1 MKALPKCS
9 ALIALLFTVPVVEAQ
24 EQVADGV
31 YLLGRFQNTNITESS
46 GVIPSHRGKVFWT
59 HNDGNDGIFA
69 ITREGRSLGKWS
81 IGARTEDFEDIAWSP
96 GRLYIA
102 DIGNNLLTRSN
113 VFVYAVPEP
122 GPTFSG
128 SLPIKARWRLR
139 YPDGVRFDAESLLV
153 HRRNGY
159 VIAKDLIG
167 GAARVYRFPLRP
179 RGGAFTLEP
188 QCELNVDDSVSGA
201 DLSRD
206 ARRLALITSQ
216 GAYLFELPAGIPATG
231 RLEPTLFVP
240 FELDRMEAC
249 CFTRD
254 GLLVTAETGEL
265 LLFTDPQFVLTR

>member
-1 MKALPKCS
+1 MKTFFQIAI
-9 ALIALLFTVPVVEAQ
+9 LIAAAMHTRESIGQQEIAPGVLLV
-24 EQVADGV
+24 
-31 YLLGRFQNTNITESS
+31 GRIQNTNITESS
-46 GVIPSHRGKVFWT
+46 GVVPSHRGKAFWT
-59 HNDGNDGIFA
+59 HNDGDNKIFA
-69 ITREGRSLGKWS
+69 ITREGRSLGKWNVN
-81 IGARTEDFEDIAWSP
+81 AHTEDFEDIAWSP

-139 YPDGVRFDAESLLV
+139 YAEDVRFDAESLLV

-159 VIAKDLIG
+159 VIAKELIN
-167 GAARVYRFPLRP
+167 GAARVYHFPLRA

-188 QCELNVDDSVSGA
+188 QCELNVAEPVSGA

-206 ARRLALITSQ
+206 ARHLAVITRK
-216 GAYLFELPAGIPATG
+216 GAYLFDVQDGLPATG

-240 FELDRMEAC
+240 FELDRMEGC
-249 CFTRD
+249 CFTPD

-265 LLFTDPQFVLTR
+265 LLFDNPQFVLGR